1 MVDISIWMKY
11 ELMTSTFSGM
21 LISKGNHPHL
31 AASSSYV
38 QVRELWIVV
47 SIKWIWKSNDYLWY
61 PCTIVVLT

>member
-47 SIKWIWKSNDYLWY
+47 SIKWIWKSNDYCDIL
-61 PCTIVVLT
+61 VR

>member
-38 QVRELWIVV
+38 QVREYC
-47 SIKWIWKSNDYLWY
+47 SDYQVDLE
-61 PCTIVVLT
+61 I